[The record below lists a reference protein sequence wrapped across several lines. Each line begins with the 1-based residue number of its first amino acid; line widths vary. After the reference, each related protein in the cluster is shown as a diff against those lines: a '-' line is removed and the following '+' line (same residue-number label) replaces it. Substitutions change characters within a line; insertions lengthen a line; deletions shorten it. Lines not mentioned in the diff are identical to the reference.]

1 MKKAFLSIFSVM
13 ALAMGFTACQK
24 EAKVENMRFTASMEA
39 CTDMESKTVL
49 DGVHVNWEANDQI
62 IVYGTEGCGVFTAI
76 THGTNQTTIDFGDGT
91 ANPGNAPYTAF
102 YPVSLATSAN
112 QVMIPAVVNSVDGRL
127 TEFPMYAESDN
138 EILTFKNLCGALKLN
153 LQKENVSIESIQIS
167 ATGANLNGEYRVR
180 NSGIIPTMFYLGN
193 GTNTVTLNLTE
204 AQDITTA
211 KDFYI
216 TLPHG
221 NYRGVVITINTNDGR
236 QCVKTLK
243 ADKSINIGRSQ
254 VTTIVLGSA
263 NLNF

>member
-24 EAKVENMRFTASMEA
+24 EAKVENMRFTASIEA

-76 THGTNQTTIDFGDGT
+76 PHGTNQTTIDFGDGT

-127 TEFPMYAESDN
+127 TEFPMYAESDERN
-138 EILTFKNLCGALKLN
+138 IAFKNIFGALKIN
-153 LQKENVSIESIQIS
+153 LQS
-167 ATGANLNGEYRVR
+167 ATLPAVKAIEISV
-180 NSGIIPTMFYLGN
+180 SS
-193 GTNTVTLNLTE
+193 
-204 AQDITTA
+204 DILHHTA
-211 KDFYI
+211 S
-216 TLPHG
+216 
-221 NYRGVVITINTNDGR
+221 R
-236 QCVKTLK
+236 
-243 ADKSINIGRSQ
+243 
-254 VTTIVLGSA
+254 
-263 NLNF
+263 